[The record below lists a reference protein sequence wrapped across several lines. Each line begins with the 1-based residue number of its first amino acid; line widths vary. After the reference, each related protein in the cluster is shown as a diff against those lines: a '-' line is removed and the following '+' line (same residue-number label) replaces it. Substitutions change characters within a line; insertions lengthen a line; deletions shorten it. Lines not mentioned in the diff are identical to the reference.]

1 MTDYVIAGPLQT
13 VAPVANKSAVFPVR
27 RIYCIGRNYAE
38 HAIEMGHNPDREAPF
53 FFQKK
58 SR

>member
-13 VAPVANKSAVFPVR
+13 VAPVANNSAVFPVR

-53 FFQKK
+53 FF
-58 SR
+58 